1 MLFLNFLY
9 AALLLLIGVI
19 ALNSGVPLEEAPIGL
34 TGIFFGGSALICAL
48 FAIKNRRH
56 GLMGAGFLSFLAI
69 LTGGNRFFDP
79 RLLKFTYPQILLL
92 GAFLL
97 VSALYLAATII
108 KWRNRRHA
116 PPEEGEGEE
125 PRDRNP
131 EPR

>member
-19 ALNSGVPLEEAPIGL
+19 ALNSGVPLEEAPLGM

-69 LTGGNRFFDP
+69 LTGGNRFFDLLQA
-79 RLLKFTYPQILLL
+79 RLLNLTDPQIILLC
-92 GAFLL
+92 AFLL
-97 VSALYLAATII
+97 VSALYLGATII
-108 KWRNRRHA
+108 KWKKRR
-116 PPEEGEGEE
+116 PVDPETL
-125 PRDRNP
+125 
-131 EPR
+131 